1 MKTDA
6 REVIERSLLSCAA
19 DSPQMVAEIQARCGE
34 SPFVGIVERAL
45 WVVLVDHSHQF
56 DEFDFALVAESFV
69 KVVPDGLP
77 TLVDIFNA
85 SFESAHVS
93 HYCDRLLD
101 HNAQHGVK
109 LLAQELQA
117 DSEPDIDDY
126 IQRLDDI
133 KRPTKADVITVAEA
147 IQQHEERKANPAK
160 VHATGIPW
168 IDGTLT
174 GGGLKDGQLMVIGGR
189 PGAGKSVMMAQVA
202 AGMSSVD
209 SPVLF
214 FTLEMLAAELVGR
227 YSARMSHEQLTA
239 TGLLFCDSTSGLASI
254 TALARLERRRRN
266 VSAIV
271 VDYLQLVEVAAQR
284 GQNREQQVSQVSRT
298 MKRLAL
304 DLGMPV
310 IVGSQLGRR
319 AEVKGETPTL
329 SDLRESGAIEQDA
342 DIVCLL
348 HYDDDTRETRVD
360 IAKQR
365 NGQKAATQ
373 MVLDGAKFRFTHDC
387 AGSVKI

>member
-1 MKTDA
+1 
-6 REVIERSLLSCAA
+6 
-19 DSPQMVAEIQARCGE
+19 
-34 SPFVGIVERAL
+34 
-45 WVVLVDHSHQF
+45 
-56 DEFDFALVAESFV
+56 
-69 KVVPDGLP
+69 
-77 TLVDIFNA
+77 
-85 SFESAHVS
+85 
-93 HYCDRLLD
+93 
-101 HNAQHGVK
+101 
-109 LLAQELQA
+109 
-117 DSEPDIDDY
+117 
-126 IQRLDDI
+126 
-133 KRPTKADVITVAEA
+133 
-147 IQQHEERKANPAK
+147 
-160 VHATGIPW
+160 
-168 IDGTLT
+168 
-174 GGGLKDGQLMVIGGR
+174 MVIGGR

-202 AGMSSVD
+202 AGMSSAD
-209 SPVLF
+209 APVLF

-284 GQNREQQVSQVSRT
+284 GQSREQQVAQVSRT

-304 DLGMPV
+304 DLEIPV

-319 AEVKGETPTL
+319 AEVKAEPTL

-387 AGSVKI
+387 AGSVEI